1 MDDIKTYLLS
11 IFATA
16 LLITVVDI
24 LAPSSVGSGLSKYL
38 KLVLSFVFVCVLIS
52 PTVSFA
58 EHLLEFANGNWEF
71 GVEEDI
77 ENQYATE
84 LQNALDDASKDY
96 FEGMLNQT
104 LCKEFEIADGDLR
117 THVEWSGDGENLRPK
132 KVTLIL
138 SGKAIWKDAG
148 KMEAY
153 VTSLLECDCVSAIE

>member
-1 MDDIKTYLLS
+1 MEDIKAYLLS

-24 LAPSSVGSGLSKYL
+24 LAPASAGGLSKHL
-38 KLVLSFVFVCVLIS
+38 KLVLSLVFVCVLIS
-52 PTVSFA
+52 PTVTLA
-58 EHLLEFANGNWEF
+58 ERLLAFANGNWEL
-71 GVEEDI
+71 EI
-77 ENQYATE
+77 EGDLKDHYSQE

-96 FEGMLNQT
+96 FEGMLTQT
-104 LCKEFEIADGDLR
+104 LCNEFNIVEDELR
-117 THVEWSGDGENLRPK
+117 VRVEWSGEGENLRPE
-132 KVTLIL
+132 KVTVIL

>member
-24 LAPSSVGSGLSKYL
+24 LAPSSAGSGLSKHL

-52 PTVSFA
+52 PTVTLA
-58 EHLLEFANGNWEF
+58 ERLLAFSNGDWEL
-71 GVEEDI
+71 EI
-77 ENQYATE
+77 EGDLKDHYSQE

-96 FEGMLNQT
+96 FEDMLT
-104 LCKEFEIADGDLR
+104 LTISQEFDILEDNLR
-117 THVEWSGDGENLRPK
+117 VIVEWDGVGESLRPH

-138 SGKAIWKDAG
+138 SGSAIWKNPA
-148 KMEAY
+148 KMEEY
-153 VTSLLECDCVSAIE
+153 VSSLLNCDCVSAIE